1 MNKGYLDSQS
11 RKKQTTE
18 EKLHLARQRGVYSEY
33 EPSINK
39 NKRNRHTRI

>member
-11 RKKQTTE
+11 RKTLTAE

-33 EPSINK
+33 ELPINK
-39 NKRNRHTRI
+39 NKQDRHTRI